1 MCVFAELELENT
13 SRDDQHDEWVS
24 SNGKVEYISEMPMVR
39 LKNILNSLNNKQS
52 LSRVLLEK
60 KKRIMYEIDRRSIK
74 GYEEDNEEF

>member
-1 MCVFAELELENT
+1 MCIFAELELENT

-39 LKNILNSLNNKQS
+39 LKNILKSLNNKQS

-60 KKRIMYEIDRRSIK
+60 KKRIMYEIDRRSIQ

>member
-1 MCVFAELELENT
+1 MCIFAELELENT
-13 SRDDQHDEWVS
+13 SRDDLYDEWVS

-60 KKRIMYEIDRRSIK
+60 KKRIMYEIDRRSIH

>member
-1 MCVFAELELENT
+1 MCIFAELELENT
-13 SRDDQHDEWVS
+13 SRDDQLDEWVS

>member
-1 MCVFAELELENT
+1 MCIFAELELENT
-13 SRDDQHDEWVS
+13 SRDDLNDEWVS

>member
-1 MCVFAELELENT
+1 MCIFAELELENT
-13 SRDDQHDEWVS
+13 SRDDMHDEWVS
-24 SNGKVEYISEMPMVR
+24 SNGKVEYISEMPTVR

-60 KKRIMYEIDRRSIK
+60 KKRIMYEIDRRSIQ